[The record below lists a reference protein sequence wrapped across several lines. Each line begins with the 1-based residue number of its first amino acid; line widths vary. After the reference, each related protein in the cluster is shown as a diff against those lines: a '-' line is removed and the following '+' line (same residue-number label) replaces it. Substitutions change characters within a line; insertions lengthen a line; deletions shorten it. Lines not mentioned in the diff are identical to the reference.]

1 MTVYKAYDITE
12 DVSARPD
19 LTQEQIEN
27 IEIVV
32 KLVLEGLPTNK
43 IYYQVPEQRISDG
56 VHPVIRYNKKVFDK
70 RKPSLK
76 CINEELDCLAGKLLF
91 EEQVEEK
98 DGSRRRNKKIKEGL
112 LFAKHTPEELILLK
126 FEEIKIMDKATFKP
140 IEGLSIDKQYYKIVV
155 IKKNSF
161 RNITVVDRNKVIA
174 KYWASGFLELER
186 QRDAYVNTID
196 LIASLEQDKLIST
209 NIGFTDAEYQDV
221 KQQIR
226 DYIFE
231 SKNFDKDDV
240 FSSLTFD
247 HKKYPIDSN
256 DLFEKTLFSELDAD
270 FDLSKEAII
279 EKYKRTIRI
288 SKSSKLMVDNLYKE
302 IMRDRIEMKGNK
314 LILTI
319 DGEYK
324 DNVKNMLESEME
336 REWDEIK

>member
-126 FEEIKIMDKATFKP
+126 FEE
-140 IEGLSIDKQYYKIVV
+140 
-155 IKKNSF
+155 
-161 RNITVVDRNKVIA
+161 
-174 KYWASGFLELER
+174 
-186 QRDAYVNTID
+186 
-196 LIASLEQDKLIST
+196 
-209 NIGFTDAEYQDV
+209 
-221 KQQIR
+221 
-226 DYIFE
+226 
-231 SKNFDKDDV
+231 
-240 FSSLTFD
+240 
-247 HKKYPIDSN
+247 
-256 DLFEKTLFSELDAD
+256 
-270 FDLSKEAII
+270 
-279 EKYKRTIRI
+279 
-288 SKSSKLMVDNLYKE
+288 
-302 IMRDRIEMKGNK
+302 
-314 LILTI
+314 
-319 DGEYK
+319 
-324 DNVKNMLESEME
+324 
-336 REWDEIK
+336 